1 MQTMKVTSV
10 LVSSTTLLTRIIIS
24 MTMDSIRSR
33 ECTMIQKSNSKHS
46 TNSTMI
52 VQLKTRR
59 KKEISKKTRLH
70 SKISMGTLLLIII
83 IRFHFNNCNSSSQ
96 LRHSISIRNL
106 PFNISTKLIQV
117 KATFHKVEWQMEEEA
132 RARMSVLINRD
143 SVPSHKLQLIL

>member
-1 MQTMKVTSV
+1 
-10 LVSSTTLLTRIIIS
+10 
-24 MTMDSIRSR
+24 
-33 ECTMIQKSNSKHS
+33 MIQKSNSKHS

-70 SKISMGTLLLIII
+70 SKISMGILLLIII

-117 KATFHKVEWQMEEEA
+117 KATFHKVEW
-132 RARMSVLINRD
+132 
-143 SVPSHKLQLIL
+143 